1 MKIPENPPQIGQ
13 YLLDNSDEFSRLWSR
28 PDIQEFIRKMVR
40 RYAYWSKFKYLP
52 MPDGVKPEMA
62 WVLRE
67 YAAMGQMRSFPLRD
81 TRGQPFRLWLTEK
94 ANEYLHLIDR
104 KSPLQIVSIA
114 GSLTP
119 QARDR
124 YVVSSLM
131 EEAIASSQIEGA
143 ATTRQAAKE
152 MLRTK
157 RAPADKSQRMI
168 FNNYRAIGRIRE
180 LKQNEM
186 SVAVLLELHTLL
198 TEGTLEDSDV
208 GRIRQSPNDDDIQI
222 RDFDGTILHEPP
234 KASELE
240 GRLESFI
247 QFANDADSKEF
258 IHPVIK
264 AILLHFWIGY
274 DHPFV
279 DGNGRT
285 ARAVFYWYMLRKGYD
300 IFEYTSISRIVLK
313 AYGEYKRAF
322 LHSEISNNDA
332 TYFIHYNLRAINAA
346 IDEVHRHIARKKR
359 ELQESAAL
367 VKTLPGVNSRQRELL
382 FDALHKPGKFYSIYE
397 HQNTH
402 QISYQTA
409 RMDMLDLES
418 LGYLSSVKDGRTSL
432 FFPTEKLKQV
442 VVEPAP
448 KTDY

>member
-1 MKIPENPPQIGQ
+1 MKIPENPPNIAEYILNHGE
-13 YLLDNSDEFSRLWSR
+13 EFSKAWSR
-28 PDIQEFIRKMVR
+28 PDVQEFTRKMVR
-40 RYAYWSKFKYLP
+40 RYVYWTKMKYLP
-52 MPDGVKPEMA
+52 MPEGIKPELA

-67 YAAMGQMRSFPLRD
+67 YAAIGQMRTFPLKD
-81 TRGQPFRLWLTEK
+81 TQGHSFRLWLTER

-104 KSPLQIVSIA
+104 KSPMQIVSSA

-152 MLRTK
+152 MLRMK
-157 RAPADKSQRMI
+157 KAPVDKSQRMI
-168 FNNYRAIGRIRE
+168 FNNYRAIERIRE
-180 LKQNEM
+180 LKQQEM
-186 SVAVLLELHTLL
+186 SVNVLLELHKIL
-198 TEGTLEDSDV
+198 TEGTLDAEDV
-208 GRIRQSPNDDDIQI
+208 GRIRIAPKDDDIVI
-222 RDFDGTILHEPP
+222 LDSDGTVLHRPP
-234 KASELE
+234 KPAELT
-240 GRLESFI
+240 GRLDAFI
-247 QFANDADSKEF
+247 RFANDSDAKEF

-313 AYGEYKRAF
+313 AYGQYKQAF
-322 LHSEISNNDA
+322 LHSEMSGNDA
-332 TYFIHYNLRAINAA
+332 TYFIHYNLQAINAA
-346 IDEVHRHIARKKR
+346 IDEVHRHIERKKR

-367 VKTLPGVNSRQRELL
+367 VKQLPGVNSRQRELL
-382 FDALHKPGKFYSIYE
+382 FDALRKPGKFYSIYE

-402 QISYQTA
+402 QVSYQTA
-409 RMDMLDLES
+409 RTDMLELQS
-418 LGYLSSVKDGRTSL
+418 QGYLSSMKDGRTSL
-432 FFPTEKLKQV
+432 FAPTEKLQRI
-442 VVEPAP
+442 VEGERRQAE
-448 KTDY
+448 